1 MNVQELVINL
11 KVISSLGINQK
22 LITKDIILNVEPL
35 SIIPEFARR
44 WLRQDNR
51 EESIKKIDNVV
62 DQSIEYLKKSSD
74 QNKKNTNTE
83 LDSTVF
89 YDCTNTPKTSQSN
102 NINLIHYLIESKK
115 GLDNL
120 KKTYSPCIQTVS
132 KIDWIIDKID
142 NIVNSETDK
151 I

>member
-22 LITKDIILNVEPL
+22 LITKNIILNIEPL

-44 WLRQDNR
+44 WFRQDNR
-51 EESIKKIDNVV
+51 TETIIKINNVI
-62 DQSIEYLKKSSD
+62 DQSISYLKNIPIKESKSNGDLS
-74 QNKKNTNTE
+74 
-83 LDSTVF
+83 STVF
-89 YDCTNTPKTSQSN
+89 YECSTIGNEN
-102 NINLIHYLIESKK
+102 NDEYINITKYLILCKK

-120 KKTYSPCIQTVS
+120 KKTYSPCIKTVS
-132 KIDWIIDKID
+132 EIDWIIDKID
-142 NIVNSETDK
+142 NAIENYVSK